1 VHFFTNVTDF
11 DLLIEDSVLLN
22 CQVRLYGSLMPNIT
36 VELTD
41 RQSGRLTFK
50 EYSQVRKST
59 IVEVQY
65 NVRLT
70 STTVGPPFYCT
81 VTATVGTMETVSRT
95 LSVTVFG
102 ELFEHVSLLV
112 IPSIP
117 KDSGTACCR
126 KLSIKWM
133 VAISMDTT
141 FIFFSFS
148 SRDALRKRRLCC
160 GKMLVRPSVCLL
172 HASIV
177 LIVFSPSGNYT
188 IQVFLYQS
196 LQHYSDVDPPLHRM
210 QGV

>member
-11 DLLIEDSVLLN
+11 DLLVEDDVLLN
-22 CQVRLYGSLMPNIT
+22 CQVRLYGNLMPNIT

-41 RQSGRLTFK
+41 RQSGRLTFE
-50 EYSQVRKST
+50 EYSQVSEST
-59 IVEVQY
+59 VMEVQY

-70 STTVGPPFYCT
+70 SSTVGPPFYCT
-81 VTATVGTMETVSRT
+81 ITATVGTMETVSKT
-95 LSVTVFG
+95 LVFG

-117 KDSGTACCR
+117 KNGTACCR
-126 KLSIKWM
+126 KLSINCM

-160 GKMLVRPSVCLL
+160 GKMLVRPSVCLS
-172 HASIV
+172 HASIE
-177 LIVFSPSGNYT
+177 LIVDC
-188 IQVFLYQS
+188 VFT
-196 LQHYSDVDPPLHRM
+196 V
-210 QGV
+210 G